1 MINALKIAQGLDRNY
16 RASGSGYA
24 CKCPV
29 HDDQTASL
37 SVTDGKEGRVLVHC
51 HAGCAPRDVIG
62 ELKARNLWPEAAP
75 KHRPRSAGG
84 YAEGAN
90 DNRKATAPKGQRGKL
105 AKTYDY
111 FDHWTGELK
120 MQVLRY
126 EPKGFSQRRPDP
138 DHPGQWIKAVSAE
151 HRTLYKAQS
160 VAQANCVVLIVEGEK
175 DVDNLTALGFVA
187 TCNPGGAGKWQDNY
201 SEMLRDKTVVLL
213 PDNDDAGRRHANV
226 VAYKLSGIAASVR
239 IVHLPDLP
247 EKGDVSDWL
256 AIEGNDRAT
265 LEKLIESS
273 DDTPPASPASAASIS
288 VEDFLSREG
297 RLTIFEAGSEV
308 EVAQVLH
315 SLLKRHLGTLVHAE
329 GEFWH
334 YRETRWQ
341 VLSRTELWRGVQHF
355 DGAEVGNERPTLLKL
370 GTKKIESILHELQMM
385 CAVPDFFENP
395 VMGINCASGFITFD
409 ADGQPSQRPHA
420 PNDRARHTLPGCWA
434 AGMSGGVPSGSLLDR
449 LLTGSFAGD
458 EDAADKIN
466 LLAEIAGVSA
476 LGYATELREP
486 KAVILYGMTA
496 ENGKSQILDLMRG
509 LLPPSAVSA
518 ITAAKM
524 SDERYVVGLAGK
536 LLNATDELSGAAI
549 ASDTFKT
556 IITGEQVNG
565 RDVYKSC
572 IEFCPHAQ
580 HMFATNVLPPYK
592 GGMDRGVQRRL
603 LVVPFNHTVPKAERV
618 EHIGKRIG
626 AEEAD
631 LLLAWA
637 VAGASRVIR
646 NRAFSEPQSS
656 KSALREWVCK
666 ADAVQA
672 WIEIGIEAAPGHWV
686 ATSVAY
692 EAFCNW
698 AVSEGYMRDR
708 LPNVSSFSERLQST
722 VAGVTDKR
730 TSRKRG
736 LVGLR
741 IKPLF

>member
-1 MINALKIAQGLDRNY
+1 
-16 RASGSGYA
+16 
-24 CKCPV
+24 
-29 HDDQTASL
+29 
-37 SVTDGKEGRVLVHC
+37 
-51 HAGCAPRDVIG
+51 
-62 ELKARNLWPEAAP
+62 
-75 KHRPRSAGG
+75 
-84 YAEGAN
+84 
-90 DNRKATAPKGQRGKL
+90 
-105 AKTYDY
+105 
-111 FDHWTGELK
+111 
-120 MQVLRY
+120 
-126 EPKGFSQRRPDP
+126 
-138 DHPGQWIKAVSAE
+138 
-151 HRTLYKAQS
+151 
-160 VAQANCVVLIVEGEK
+160 
-175 DVDNLTALGFVA
+175 
-187 TCNPGGAGKWQDNY
+187 
-201 SEMLRDKTVVLL
+201 
-213 PDNDDAGRRHANV
+213 
-226 VAYKLSGIAASVR
+226 
-239 IVHLPDLP
+239 
-247 EKGDVSDWL
+247 
-256 AIEGNDRAT
+256 
-265 LEKLIESS
+265 
-273 DDTPPASPASAASIS
+273 
-288 VEDFLSREG
+288 
-297 RLTIFEAGSEV
+297 
-308 EVAQVLH
+308 
-315 SLLKRHLGTLVHAE
+315 
-329 GEFWH
+329 
-334 YRETRWQ
+334 
-341 VLSRTELWRGVQHF
+341 
-355 DGAEVGNERPTLLKL
+355 
-370 GTKKIESILHELQMM
+370 MM